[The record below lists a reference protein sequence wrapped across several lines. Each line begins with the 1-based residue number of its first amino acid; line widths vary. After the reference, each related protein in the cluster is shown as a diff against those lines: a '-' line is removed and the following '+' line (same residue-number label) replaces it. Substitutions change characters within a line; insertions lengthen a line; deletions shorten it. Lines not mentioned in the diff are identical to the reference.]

1 MDEKQSSAR
10 KLSGD
15 KQKKSSKK
23 KRKAKQKDRDAERKR
38 ASGKQHPGFKSSS
51 PDETNSDSALELA
64 KRQSKKHSN
73 LSAEPRTKETSA
85 KLSLTSITSNGSTSA
100 PARGTRRSNSGDGDE
115 NKGVGPRKTS
125 QESVGTL
132 KSRTSQSSFES
143 DLSETTAKID
153 ESLRWD
159 NVCSDP
165 EQEAERIRIYKIN
178 RRKRYLAESL
188 RKRQDKESVLSFAKE
203 IAACDDR

>member
-1 MDEKQSSAR
+1 MASIVSR
-10 KLSGD
+10 TLRPRG
-15 KQKKSSKK
+15 
-23 KRKAKQKDRDAERKR
+23 
-38 ASGKQHPGFKSSS
+38 ASGRPTAGPRKPYHLPKLDQLAPKVGPEGRVCSDPS
-51 PDETNSDSALELA
+51 PRVA

>member
-23 KRKAKQKDRDAERKR
+23 RRKVKHKDREAERKR
-38 ASGKQHPGFKSSS
+38 PSGKHHLGFKSSS
-51 PDETNSDSALELA
+51 PDETNSDSALEFA
-64 KRQSKKHSN
+64 KRQSKKHAN
-73 LSAEPRTKETSA
+73 HSAEPRTLETTT
-85 KLSLTSITSNGSTSA
+85 KISLTNVNTNGSTSA
-100 PARGTRRSNSGDGDE
+100 PVRGMRRNSRGDGSE
-115 NKGVGPRKTS
+115 NKVDGPRKTS
-125 QESVGTL
+125 QESLGTV
-132 KSRTSQSSFES
+132 KSRTSQTSFES
-143 DLSETTAKID
+143 DLGEATCKID

-165 EQEAERIRIYKIN
+165 EQEAERIRVYKIN

-203 IAACDDR
+203 IAACEDR